1 MIKTYENVKDFLPE
15 DWHKI
20 NYKIVFQKIKKDEH

>member
-20 NYKIVFQKIKKDEH
+20 TYKIVFQKMK